1 VICSGSINV
10 TCTNSFAQHFS
21 CQVMEV
27 LMTLQGSQMESDDPI
42 TSYMLQVCQD
52 LMLYSYFMLALLCV
66 LIYLM

>member
-1 VICSGSINV
+1 MLPAPI
-10 TCTNSFAQHFS
+10 SFAQHFS